1 MSNVKE
7 FIIET
12 GYYNFTFAFQEM
24 SEMFQFLS
32 YVKVHKIQK
41 TINILK
47 FLNMT
52 VKCILMFFLIKNE
65 ICI

>member
-1 MSNVKE
+1 MSNVKK

-12 GYYNFTFAFQEM
+12 GYYNFTFAFKEM
-24 SEMFQFLS
+24 SEMSQFLS

-41 TINILK
+41 TINIMK

-52 VKCILMFFLIKNE
+52 VKCAYIFFFL
-65 ICI
+65 